1 MYVFYKKVNFN
12 HIYSSIIKKVRNL
25 FEKCSSLYKKT
36 FKIMFF
42 FLYSDVQNATSKKE
56 VYLV

>member
-42 FLYSDVQNATSKKE
+42 FYIVMCKMRQARRRST
-56 VYLV
+56 